1 MQYRHSKAQK
11 TMARFLF
18 FLTLTVFTD
27 LFLSRCVLAKTRWND
42 KKAERVFQTKNVPL
56 IIVDTLIEGHHIHY
70 AISGN
75 DDKPTLVF
83 IHGSPGSW
91 FHYMKY
97 MWDEELRKK
106 YRIVSIDRPG
116 FGFSDY
122 GKAMHLQEQCKLLLP
137 VLEKLKNDQPMILCG
152 HSYGGPVV
160 AKLAADAPSF
170 FKTVVIVAGAIDPAQ
185 EKKES
190 WRHMMDKKPF
200 FWFLPGAFQQSNTE
214 LLYLKEDLKPLAGD
228 LSKIT
233 TRVVFVH
240 GDKDEWVPIE
250 NIAYSKKMM
259 IHASSISVDTLK
271 GADHQIPWKNREEF
285 KKILLELE

>member
-1 MQYRHSKAQK
+1 MQYRHSRAQK
-11 TMARFLF
+11 VMVRFLF
-18 FLTLTVFTD
+18 FLTLTLFID
-27 LFLSRCVLAKTRWND
+27 LILSRCVIAKTRWND
-42 KKAERVFQTKNVPL
+42 KKAEGVFQSKNVPL
-56 IIVDTLIEGHHIHY
+56 VIADTVIEGHHIHY
-70 AISGN
+70 AVSGN

-97 MWDEELRKK
+97 MWDEDLRKK

-137 VLEKLKNDQPMILCG
+137 VLQKLNNDQPMLICG

-160 AKLAADAPSF
+160 AKLAADAPSL
-170 FKTVVIVAGAIDPAQ
+170 FKIVIIVSGAIDPAQ

-214 LLYLKEDLKPLAGD
+214 LLYLKEDLKPLAND

-233 TRVVFVH
+233 GRIVFIH
-240 GDKDEWVPIE
+240 GDQDDWVPIE

-259 IHASSISVDTLK
+259 INASSISVDTLK
-271 GADHQIPWKNREEF
+271 GADHQVPWKRREEV
-285 KKILLELE
+285 KKILLGLD